1 MAEHNEL
8 GTWGEQL
15 AARFLEEKGY
25 TVVERDWRL
34 GKRDIDIIAL
44 TPDGVTTVF
53 VEVKTRSSDIVA
65 KPEDAIDRNKV
76 RSIGYAANAYVKE
89 HVVLGELRFDTVT
102 IVGRKDS
109 KNLRVEHVEDAFNPL
124 LFY

>member
-1 MAEHNEL
+1 MAKHNEL

-53 VEVKTRSSDIVA
+53 VEVKTRSSDIVT